1 MPSCTTG
8 EPRPVESAV
17 LSVLL
22 GGPAQAAQRAITGP
36 SVKTKMQFT
45 GSPCNSVRQTDAR
58 FGLTRHVTGIHRM
71 AGLDRNVT
79 AKGFPFMTQR
89 YS

>member
-22 GGPAQAAQRAITGP
+22 GPAQASPKAITGP
-36 SVKTKMQFT
+36 SVKTKMRFT

-79 AKGFPFMTQR
+79 AKSFPFMTQR